1 MSEED
6 TQRSGEDDELAGKN
20 GEDAGDE
27 QGEDDEQASKF
38 SARKIIL
45 YVVAPLFILGG
56 IAGGLYVSGA
66 LDSMLA
72 SDKETQDKK
81 EKDKDKKDKK
91 KAVFLKIPD
100 ILVNL
105 KAQSGQPRYLRLKV
119 KLELKSQKDMETVK
133 TVMPRIVDQF
143 QTFLRELR
151 VKDLRGS
158 AGIYR
163 LQKELLARVN
173 AAAPDAEVKDV
184 LFQEMLIQ

>member
-6 TQRSGEDDELAGKN
+6 TQGREN
-20 GEDAGDE
+20 EDAEAGGTEEEEDE
-27 QGEDDEQASKF
+27 QSSKF

-45 YVVAPLFILGG
+45 YVIAPLFILAG
-56 IAGGLYVSGA
+56 IGGGLYFSGA

-72 SDKETQDKK
+72 SDKKTETKDKK
-81 EKDKDKKDKK
+81 EKE
-91 KAVFLKIPD
+91 KAETTFLKIPD

-105 KAQSGQPRYLRLKV
+105 KSKSGQPRYLRLKV
-119 KLELKSQKDMETVK
+119 KLELKSKKDMEKVK
-133 TVMPRIVDQF
+133 AVMPRIVDQF

-173 AAAPDAEVKDV
+173 AAAPDANVRDV